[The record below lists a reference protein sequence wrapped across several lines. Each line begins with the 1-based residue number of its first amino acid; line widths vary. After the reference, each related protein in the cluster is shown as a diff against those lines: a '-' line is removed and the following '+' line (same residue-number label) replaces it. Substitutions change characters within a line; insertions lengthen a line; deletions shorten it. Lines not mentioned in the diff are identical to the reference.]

1 MGFTDEGRFSEGEA
15 VLPPCAGRIRGLSC
29 KTPAP
34 QGAGVLFWT
43 TAVPDAGWLSGIGV
57 SDRVNLFRRRASGS
71 RADFVPCT
79 KFEDLGGGC
88 KLPEDGC

>member
-34 QGAGVLFWT
+34 QGVGVFVFGRPPSRT
-43 TAVPDAGWLSGIGV
+43 RGGYP
-57 SDRVNLFRRRASGS
+57 GS
-71 RADFVPCT
+71 VCRT
-79 KFEDLGGGC
+79 G
-88 KLPEDGC
+88 